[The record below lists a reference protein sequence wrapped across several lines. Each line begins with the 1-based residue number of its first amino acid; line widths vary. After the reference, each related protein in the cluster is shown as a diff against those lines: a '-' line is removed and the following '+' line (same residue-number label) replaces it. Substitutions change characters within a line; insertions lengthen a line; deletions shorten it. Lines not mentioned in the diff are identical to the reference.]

1 MKYAKTLFFYLN
13 DEELKAL
20 DEEADVAG
28 VTRSEYVRRCINETV
43 MKSTVNINYVGLL
56 NGEAFEGG
64 TDDSEEG
71 YDLELGSNSF
81 IDGFEEGLIGAVAGE
96 KRDLN
101 LTVLLEHMSPALDMD
116 CMSPNQV
123 GMFYEH
129 PSIYN
134 SPCTPFGI
142 TLLLKHYIP
151 REKLQG
157 SNVVVIGR
165 SAIVGRPIARLMEF
179 EFNSTVTICHSKTKD
194 LKFYTQN
201 ADIIIVAVGK
211 EKLLTA
217 ELVKDG
223 AIIVDVGINRNAE
236 GKVCGDADYDNLLD
250 KVYAITPVPGGVGP
264 MTVASLV
271 YKNGEVK

>member
-1 MKYAKTLFFYLN
+1 MAIIMKAKPVVDAMFKN
-13 DEELKAL
+13 WEKKVDK
-20 DEEADVAG
+20 VAIFSNSEDFASG
-28 VTRSEYVRRCINETV
+28 V
-43 MKSTVNINYVGLL
+43 YVG
-56 NGEAFEGG
+56 NKVKAFNKRGIEVDVIDTADKNISDIHAKQVNYEVFG
-64 TDDSEEG
+64 TP
-71 YDLELGSNSF
+71 YMFQLPQ
-81 IDGFEEGLIGAVAGE
+81 

-217 ELVKDG
+217 ELIKDG